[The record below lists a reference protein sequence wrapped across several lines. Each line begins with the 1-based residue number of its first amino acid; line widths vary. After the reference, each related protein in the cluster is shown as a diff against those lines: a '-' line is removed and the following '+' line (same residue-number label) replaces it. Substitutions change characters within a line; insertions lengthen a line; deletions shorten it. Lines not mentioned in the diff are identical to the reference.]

1 MHKLGHPCRPSHV
14 WQANTDKR
22 NPRNSFNFWNAARP
36 LQPLLSR
43 IWVSLFT
50 YSPMVFRFS
59 NGHPSLKA
67 GQFETHFTGEALCIS
82 MPYRID
88 ALITAIPRWVPCNS
102 IKPLVA
108 ISPLTRYLLRGKK
121 TLLFVKPAT
130 CLTMAWIA
138 DVWISGLF
146 HVGRSSRYVIWS
158 CQIVWSWKNEEK
170 GSR

>member
-14 WQANTDKR
+14 WRANTDKR
-22 NPRNSFNFWNAARP
+22 KPRNSFNFWNAARP
-36 LQPLLSR
+36 LQLLLSR
-43 IWVSLFT
+43 IWVSLST

-67 GQFETHFTGEALCIS
+67 GQFETHYTGEALCIS